1 MSEMVWSPV
10 GARVDANENS
20 WIIQAY
26 MQLLMVMNNFK
37 NDVKNTFSW
46 FTNNESNPHRRK

>member
-46 FTNNESNPHRRK
+46 FTNNESNPHR